1 MCFWRSKQR
10 RTVFTLIRQAAPDP
24 PSTNDAIYL
33 SIGTDAILLPLLWPW
48 IKYPRDFITQVY
60 VLGTT
65 WGGGGSK
72 NRSPRKRGG
81 STKKNTFPTK
91 ISYHQLIGTCREMCD
106 AFPIESVFKSGS
118 CHGASS
124 CGGRPETGSRAE

>member
-1 MCFWRSKQR
+1 MYSEP
-10 RTVFTLIRQAAPDP
+10 LGAA
-24 PSTNDAIYL
+24 AGVKIEV
-33 SIGTDAILLPLLWPW
+33 
-48 IKYPRDFITQVY
+48 KERE
-60 VLGTT
+60 
-65 WGGGGSK
+65 GGAK
-72 NRSPRKRGG
+72 I
-81 STKKNTFPTK
+81 KKNTFPTK